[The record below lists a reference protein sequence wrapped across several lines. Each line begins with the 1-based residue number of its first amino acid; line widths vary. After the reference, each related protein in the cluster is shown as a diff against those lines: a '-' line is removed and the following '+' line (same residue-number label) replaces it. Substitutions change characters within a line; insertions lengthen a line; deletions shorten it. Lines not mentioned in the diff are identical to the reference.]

1 MITEPITIS
10 DEDDWNDHAAAL
22 ARIDEL
28 FTAKP
33 GTPEG
38 DELDLLVT
46 LVELYEEKQFPIALP
61 SPVEAIRFRMEQ
73 QGLKPKDL
81 VPYIGSA
88 PLRAIWTKAAKAAN
102 NFLSHRS
109 INGERRT

>member
-1 MITEPITIS
+1 MKPKLIKTAA
-10 DEDDWNDHAAAL
+10 DHAAAP

-46 LVELYEEKQFPIALP
+46 LVELYEEKQFPITLI
-61 SPVEAIRFRMEQ
+61 S
-73 QGLKPKDL
+73 
-81 VPYIGSA
+81 GSWA
-88 PLRAIWTKAAKAAN
+88 ER
-102 NFLSHRS
+102 SHH
-109 INGERRT
+109 IV

>member
-1 MITEPITIS
+1 MEEMRRMEMKIIDMKAQMALLEAGTKHLMKPKLIKTAA
-10 DEDDWNDHAAAL
+10 DHAAAL

-73 QGLKPKDL
+73 QGLKPKE
-81 VPYIGSA
+81 
-88 PLRAIWTKAAKAAN
+88 T
-102 NFLSHRS
+102 
-109 INGERRT
+109 E